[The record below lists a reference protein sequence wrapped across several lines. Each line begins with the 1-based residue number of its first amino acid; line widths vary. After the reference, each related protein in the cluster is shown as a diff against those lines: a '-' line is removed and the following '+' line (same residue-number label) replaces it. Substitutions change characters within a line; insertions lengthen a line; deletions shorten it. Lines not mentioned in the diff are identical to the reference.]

1 MDYAYIG
8 YTQDK
13 RVVKGRVTATSEDLA
28 VDMLSNIG
36 LEVVNLKTVTP
47 FMPDLDRLFQGKVK
61 ADALATF
68 SRQMAL
74 LLESGI
80 GIVQSLELLQ
90 GQASDRQLK
99 RVLIEVASDVRRGS
113 SFSVALAR
121 HPHVFPTLYHKM
133 VGVAEQTGALEGALR
148 SLADYAER
156 QSATMNKIRSA
167 LTYPAIVTVLAIA
180 VGIFMV
186 TTVLPPIINMFS
198 SLHGQLP
205 LITRLLLGGISFMH
219 SYGLYLLAAVVGLVS
234 AIFIYTRTS
243 TGRYYRDM
251 LMLKLPVLGHLA
263 LVSELARECRSI
275 SLLFKAGLPLPDIM
289 SLTAQS
295 TGNRVIAKALGDVE
309 QDMIR
314 GEGLAGPMK
323 KRWVF
328 LPLMVE
334 MTRVGEE
341 TGSLDATLTTV
352 AENYE
357 IESDRRTQAFVAM
370 IEPAMTI
377 AVGGLVGFL
386 AMSIFVPLYSSLGLI
401 K

>member
-13 RVVKGRVTATSEDLA
+13 RVVKGRVAAASEDLA

-36 LEVVNLKTVTP
+36 YEVVNLKPVTP
-47 FMPDLDRLFQGKVK
+47 FMPDLDKLFQGKVK
-61 ADALATF
+61 PEALSTF

-74 LLESGI
+74 LIESGI

-90 GQASDRQLK
+90 AQASDRQLK

-113 SFSVALAR
+113 SLSVALAR

-133 VGVAEQTGALEGALR
+133 VGVAEQTGALEGTLR

-205 LITRLLLGGISFMH
+205 LITRLLLGGISFIR
-219 SYGLYLLAAVVGLVS
+219 SYGLYLLAVVVGLASV
-234 AIFIYTRTS
+234 IFIYTRTL

-251 LMLKLPVLGHLA
+251 LMLKLPVFGRLA

-352 AENYE
+352 AESYE
-357 IESDRRTQAFVAM
+357 IESARRTQAFVAM

-377 AVGGLVGFL
+377 AMGGLVGFL
-386 AMSIFVPLYSSLGLI
+386 ALSIFVPLYSSLSLV